1 MLLFIASLYVLS
13 KKLYKKMYKKMYL
26 LCIAFLCQLN
36 KFFFMLLIFV
46 GLSRVEGWTKVALKS
61 SYGVGTS
68 DRGGIVFYGELSP
81 SDISF

>member
-1 MLLFIASLYVLS
+1 
-13 KKLYKKMYKKMYL
+13 
-26 LCIAFLCQLN
+26 
-36 KFFFMLLIFV
+36 MLLIFV